1 MKVLP
6 VPMAPD
12 EIISIREAAYRARV
26 CTKTIRR
33 WVKSE
38 GIGRQSTHGAPLQIS
53 AVALEMKVCGDYQ
66 ALELFRGNHRSD
78 PHVQFYL
85 SRVGVMG

>member
-12 EIISIREAAYRARV
+12 EVISIREAAHRARV

-33 WVKSE
+33 WVHAD
-38 GIGRQSTHGAPLQIS
+38 GIGRQSKPGAPLQIS
-53 AVALEMKVCGDYQ
+53 AIALEMKVCGDQ
-66 ALELFRGNHRSD
+66 KALGLLRNNNRLH
-78 PHVQFYL
+78 PLVQFYH
-85 SRVGVMG
+85 SRVGVMC